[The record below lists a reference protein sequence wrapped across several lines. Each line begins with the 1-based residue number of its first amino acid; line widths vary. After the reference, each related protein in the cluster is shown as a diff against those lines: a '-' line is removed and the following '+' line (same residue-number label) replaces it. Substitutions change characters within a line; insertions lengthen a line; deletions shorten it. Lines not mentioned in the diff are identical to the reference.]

1 LPPRTAPC
9 SPTDRINRSTAQR
22 ATATPS
28 RQSCRQILHEP
39 TTIEP
44 TNNAA
49 ERALR
54 PAVIARKVS
63 HCSKN
68 EKGAEALSV
77 FKSVIQT
84 IKKQGGNVLEALADL
99 IRSGPPREPGFQALN

>member
-1 LPPRTAPC
+1 M
-9 SPTDRINRSTAQR
+9 
-22 ATATPS
+22 
-28 RQSCRQILHEP
+28 
-39 TTIEP
+39 IEP

-63 HCSKN
+63 QCSKN
-68 EKGAEALSV
+68 EKVAEAFSA

-84 IKKQGGNVLEALADL
+84 IKKHGGNVMETVVTNLL
-99 IRSGPPREPGFQALN
+99 RPSPPAEPAFHALN